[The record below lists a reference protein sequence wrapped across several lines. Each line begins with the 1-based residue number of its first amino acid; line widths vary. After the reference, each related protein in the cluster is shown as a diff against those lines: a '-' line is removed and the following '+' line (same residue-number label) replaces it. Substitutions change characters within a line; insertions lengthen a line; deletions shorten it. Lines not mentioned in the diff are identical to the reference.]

1 MVQAR
6 SFSKSVLAAIDETKI
21 LWIRAG
27 IRPRR
32 FRGIWT
38 VVVDGRVFVRSWND
52 KPTGWYRAWL
62 DEPRGAIKVG
72 EREVRVR
79 ARRTRSER
87 LRDAVD
93 RAYAAK
99 YVTPASRTYVKGF
112 AHRRRRETTMELL
125 PR

>member
-1 MVQAR
+1 MGKGR
-6 SFSKSVLAAIDETKI
+6 SFSKSVLTAIDEAKI

-27 IRPRR
+27 TRARR
-32 FRGIWT
+32 FRGLWA
-38 VVVDGRVFVRSWND
+38 VVVEGRVFVRSWND

-79 ARRTRSER
+79 ARRARSER

-112 AHRRRRETTMELL
+112 AQRRRRETTLELI

>member
-1 MVQAR
+1 MPQVHT
-6 SFSKSVLAAIDETKI
+6 FSKAVLTAIDEAKI

-32 FRGIWT
+32 FRGIWA
-38 VVVDGRVFVRSWND
+38 VVVDGRVVVRSWND

-99 YVTPASRTYVKGF
+99 YVTPASRIYVKGF
-112 AHRRRRETTMELL
+112 AERRRRETTLELI

>member
-1 MVQAR
+1 MGKGR
-6 SFSKSVLAAIDETKI
+6 SFSKSVLTAIDEAKI

-27 IRPRR
+27 IRPHR
-32 FRGIWT
+32 FRGIWA

-99 YVTPASRTYVKGF
+99 YVTPASRAFVKGF
-112 AHRRRRETTMELL
+112 THRRRRETTLELI

>member
-6 SFSKSVLAAIDETKI
+6 SFSKSVLGAIDETKI

-93 RAYAAK
+93 RAYAVK

>member
-1 MVQAR
+1 MGQAR
-6 SFSKSVLAAIDETKI
+6 SFPKSVLTAIDEAKI

-32 FRGIWT
+32 FRGIW
-38 VVVDGRVFVRSWND
+38 VVVVEGRVFVRSWND

-62 DEPRGAIKVG
+62 DDPRGAIKVG

-112 AHRRRRETTMELL
+112 AQRRRKETTLELI

>member
-1 MVQAR
+1 MGPSR
-6 SFSKSVLAAIDETKI
+6 SFSKSVLTAIDEAKI

-27 IRPRR
+27 IRPHR

-52 KPTGWYRAWL
+52 KPAGWYRAWL

-99 YVTPASRTYVKGF
+99 YVTPASREYVKGF
-112 AHRRRRETTMELL
+112 AQPRRRETTMELL

>member
-1 MVQAR
+1 MDQTR
-6 SFSKSVLAAIDETKI
+6 SFSKSVLAAIDESKI

-32 FRGIWT
+32 FRGIWV

-87 LRDAVD
+87 LRAGVD

-99 YVTPASRTYVKGF
+99 YVTPASRQYVKGF
-112 AHRRRRETTMELL
+112 SHPRRRATTLELI